1 LSNVELVNEALRGAK
16 TDKHVGTDLDIW
28 EAIGLLGGW
37 YALRGLAASV
47 GLGGFIVAIL
57 VGIGVDFGASTSAVA
72 GFLLG
77 LAGGGLFGVVAGFVI
92 GTVRAATCHTKGD
105 YDMLMQLIIP
115 LGVSLRSIYWTQMYT
130 TMSYTIF
137 WRVTQR
143 VGRPLTFT
151 AAPGAGDHVL
161 HATVAYQACRRD
173 ACSPPSTLRLKLPVK
188 EAPLT
193 DRELP
198 PRTQKPE
205 AGGPPAAR

>member
-1 LSNVELVNEALRGAK
+1 MHELGKFRLPPRVDPRNPTPAQDPQTKFDESRGRRLSNVELVNEALRGAK

-57 VGIGVDFGASTSAVA
+57 VGIGIDFGASTSAVA

-105 YDMLMQLIIP
+105 YDMLRQLIIP
-115 LGVSLRSIYWTQMYT
+115 L
-130 TMSYTIF
+130 
-137 WRVTQR
+137 
-143 VGRPLTFT
+143 VGRYGQFIGPRCIR
-151 AAPGAGDHVL
+151 PCPIRSSGASHKGW
-161 HATVAYQACRRD
+161 
-173 ACSPPSTLRLKLPVK
+173 
-188 EAPLT
+188 
-193 DRELP
+193 
-198 PRTQKPE
+198 
-205 AGGPPAAR
+205 GGR